1 MKLDRIDEVAA
12 KGFEGYVVRKD
23 LARELAGAPKFDEAG
38 R

>member
-12 KGFEGYVVRKD
+12 KAFEGYVVRKD
-23 LARELAGAPKFDEAG
+23 LAQELAGASKFDETG